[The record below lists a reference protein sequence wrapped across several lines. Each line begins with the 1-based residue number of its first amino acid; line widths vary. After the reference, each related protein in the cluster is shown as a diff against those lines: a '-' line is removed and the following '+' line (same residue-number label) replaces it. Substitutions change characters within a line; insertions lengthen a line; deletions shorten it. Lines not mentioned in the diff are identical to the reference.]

1 MASIAAPPTRS
12 TEVHNHHHS
21 SGVHSSSHSSSK
33 YSLGGGVAA
42 EEYTGGALDK
52 GRRRTAQ
59 VASLDSD
66 GLYTQVGQYV
76 EIATHHVYHT
86 PVKIEAARK
95 LQNLFRSWRDW
106 STFQYLKQVT
116 AKQQRLPPAALPHT
130 PPRLTNSGHTH
141 THLSISSATGD
152 CQGRGLPEHSTH
164 SKG

>member
-1 MASIAAPPTRS
+1 M
-12 TEVHNHHHS
+12 
-21 SGVHSSSHSSSK
+21 
-33 YSLGGGVAA
+33 AA

-116 AKQQRLPPAALPHT
+116 AKQQQGYHLPHCPT
-130 PPRLTNSGHTH
+130 CHHASLTHITH
-141 THLSISSATGD
+141 THLSISSVIGD
-152 CQGRGLPEHSTH
+152 CQGRGLPEHSAH